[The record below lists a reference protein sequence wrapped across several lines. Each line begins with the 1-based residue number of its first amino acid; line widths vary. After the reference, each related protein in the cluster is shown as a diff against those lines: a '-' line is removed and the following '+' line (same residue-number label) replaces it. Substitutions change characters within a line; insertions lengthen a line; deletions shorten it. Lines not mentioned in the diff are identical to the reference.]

1 MVTARSSYAIEQRLP
16 DRYSGSPSHQ
26 PTDNAHTTSLA
37 LALWLSLPLED
48 KMTKDAVR
56 ARVSE
61 SLERNN
67 GRQHVRTNVRV
78 YLLYW
83 TPSPKN
89 DRWSPSVERTKI
101 PSLSRLSLTVE
112 ALFRTPY
119 ILYRQELC
127 VPEISA
133 AASAVTSYV
142 GTSTHV
148 GTEESRKTPKHAKQ
162 ISNSTDAF

>member
-1 MVTARSSYAIEQRLP
+1 MIRSKREKDGPAAEVCMFLCATSLHEGVTVNTVLEILFVLARSY
-16 DRYSGSPSHQ
+16 
-26 PTDNAHTTSLA
+26 
-37 LALWLSLPLED
+37 
-48 KMTKDAVR
+48 KC
-56 ARVSE
+56 
-61 SLERNN
+61 
-67 GRQHVRTNVRV
+67 
-78 YLLYW
+78 

>member
-1 MVTARSSYAIEQRLP
+1 
-16 DRYSGSPSHQ
+16 
-26 PTDNAHTTSLA
+26 
-37 LALWLSLPLED
+37 
-48 KMTKDAVR
+48 MTKDAVR

-101 PSLSRLSLTVE
+101 PSLSQLSLTVE
-112 ALFRTPY
+112 FLLRTPY
-119 ILYRQELC
+119 ILYRLELC
-127 VPEISA
+127 VPESA
-133 AASAVTSYV
+133 GASAVTSYV
-142 GTSTHV
+142 GTST
-148 GTEESRKTPKHAKQ
+148 
-162 ISNSTDAF
+162 